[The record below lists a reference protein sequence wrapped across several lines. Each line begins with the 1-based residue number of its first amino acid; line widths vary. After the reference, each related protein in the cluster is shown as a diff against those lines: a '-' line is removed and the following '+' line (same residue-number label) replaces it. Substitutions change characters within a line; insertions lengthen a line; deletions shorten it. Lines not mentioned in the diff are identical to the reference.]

1 MNARDRSLLAVLG
14 AAIVAVFAAVA
25 RIEGLEHR
33 VPLFLSLYGV
43 AFVLY
48 AVAVVVALRSRD
60 RSAATCAVVIAVALA
75 ARLALVPATPALSTD
90 IHRYLWE
97 GRVIAHGFNPFAHA
111 PDAPELAGLRDENYE
126 GVNHKDLVT
135 IYPPVSQAVFALGA
149 LVRPNLFMQKLLFTL
164 FDVATVLLLMSLL
177 GLRGVNPTRS
187 LVYAWSPLVV
197 FETGHSGHLDALG
210 VFLTVLGLWL
220 LARRRLARAF
230 VALAAGFLSKFFTG
244 ILAPYFLVRRRYAPW
259 LLLSAAIV
267 VAGYIPFA
275 GAGAGLVSSLGVYSS
290 EWQFNGVPYLA
301 LVGALGHP
309 LVARWILA
317 AALVAV
323 AFVQAI
329 RREEVE
335 RYAFLTIGCALL
347 LTPTLYPWYLVWIV
361 PFLCLFPN
369 RAWILFTGLVFSSYW
384 VWVVLERTG
393 QWQLPA
399 VVYAVEYA
407 PFYALLSF
415 DAWRGRREAAT
426 S

>member
-1 MNARDRSLLAVLG
+1 MKVRDRSLLAGLG
-14 AAIVAVFAAVA
+14 AAIVAVFAGVA

-33 VPLFLSLYGV
+33 LPLFLSLYG
-43 AFVLY
+43 AGFVLY
-48 AVAVVVALRSRD
+48 AAAVVIALRSRD
-60 RSAATCAVVIAVALA
+60 RSVAMRALVVAVALA
-75 ARLALVPATPALSTD
+75 ARLVLVPATPVLSSD

-126 GVNHKDLVT
+126 GVSHKEMVT

-149 LVRPNLFMQKLLFTL
+149 LVRPNLSTQKLVFVL
-164 FDVATVLLLMSLL
+164 FDVGTVLLLMSLL
-177 GLRGVNPTRS
+177 GLRGANETRS
-187 LVYAWSPLVV
+187 LIYAWSPLVV
-197 FETGHSGHLDALG
+197 FETGHSGHLDAIG
-210 VFLTVLGLWL
+210 VFLTVLGLWF
-220 LARRRLARAF
+220 LARRHRARAF

-259 LLLSAAIV
+259 LLLSAAVV
-267 VAGYIPFA
+267 VAGYLPFA
-275 GAGAGLVSSLGVYSS
+275 GAGAGLFSSLGVYSS
-290 EWQFNGVPYLA
+290 KWQFNGVPYLVI
-301 LVGALGHP
+301 VGALGHP
-309 LVARWILA
+309 LVARWILS
-317 AALVAV
+317 AALVAF
-323 AFVQAI
+323 ALVQAI

-347 LTPTLYPWYLVWIV
+347 LTPTLYPWYLLWVV

-369 RAWILFTGLVFSSYW
+369 RAWILFTGLVFASYW

-393 QWQLPA
+393 QWRLPA

-415 DAWRGRREAAT
+415 DAWRARRKAVT